1 VFWWWGPGWG
11 WIGGLISAALWIT
24 IIIGAIVLLRRELP
38 DLQHRFSTPPAL
50 RVLEERYAKGEITRE
65 EFLHRREVLMSPQV
79 PTYQYQDSQA
89 PPEAAPPPGPRAR
102 PPATPPPPPPRA
114 SEVFE
119 PPSEPESES
128 EASGSGAI
136 SPTYEPP
143 QPPSEASTPG
153 AEPTQPLPPSGE
165 PE

>member
-1 VFWWWGPGWG
+1 MFWWWGPGWG
-11 WIGGLISAALWIT
+11 WIGGLISAALWIA

-65 EFLHRREVLMSPQV
+65 EFLHRREVLLTPQAT
-79 PTYQYQDSQA
+79 TYEFPSHQA
-89 PPEAAPPPGPRAR
+89 PPETAPPPPPPAR
-102 PPATPPPPPPRA
+102 PPATPPPPRA

-119 PPSEPESES
+119 PPSEPESGPDERD
-128 EASGSGAI
+128 GGAI
-136 SPTYEPP
+136 SSTYEPP
-143 QPPSEASTPG
+143 RHSGEPPPAG
-153 AEPTQPLPPSGE
+153 AESTQPLPPTGS

>member
-11 WIGGLISAALWIT
+11 WIGGLISAALWIA

-65 EFLHRREVLMSPQV
+65 EFLHRREVLLSPHI
-79 PTYQYQDSQA
+79 PTYEYQSNQA
-89 PPEAAPPPGPRAR
+89 PPEAAPPLR
-102 PPATPPPPPPRA
+102 PPEPPAAPPPPRA

-119 PPSEPESES
+119 PPSEPESGG
-128 EASGSGAI
+128 EAPGSGAI
-136 SPTYEPP
+136 SSTYEPP
-143 QPPSEASTPG
+143 QPPSEPPPPG
-153 AEPTQPLPPSGE
+153 AEPTQPLPPSRE